1 MQIKAPSYY
10 SIELTLEMLVINFA
24 YLTITFIKLKFI
36 KNQSYICIAKIKN
49 IFQKY

>member
-10 SIELTLEMLVINFA
+10 SIELSLEMLIIN
-24 YLTITFIKLKFI
+24 LIITFIKLKFI
-36 KNQSYICIAKIKN
+36 KNQIYTYISKIKN